1 MGMAGL
7 RLVSVNIER
16 SKHLDRIIPFL
27 LERDPDVV
35 CFQELNE
42 SDIPQFIAALGGEL
56 VFAGHGMHPADPPE
70 EGSILQGVA
79 IWTRNP
85 VVTHMKS
92 YYVGSEKTVLHAPPH
107 YLASANACLS
117 VDINHAG
124 AIFRIVTTHFT
135 WTPDGE
141 PSDLQ
146 RTNLTGML
154 AILDG
159 SGEFV
164 LCGDFNAPRGG
175 EIFSSLAARYKDNIP
190 SKYTTSIDG
199 ALHRAG
205 PLPLM
210 VDGLFSTDA
219 YAAHD
224 VSLES
229 GVSDHCAIVATVVKR

>member
-1 MGMAGL
+1 MAGL

-27 LERDPDVV
+27 QERDPDVV

-42 SDIPQFIAALGGEL
+42 SDIPMFIATLGGEL

-92 YYVGSEKTVLHAPPH
+92 YYVGSEETVLHAPPH
-107 YLASANACLS
+107 YLASANACL
-117 VDINHAG
+117 VAHLMHDGTLFKI
-124 AIFRIVTTHFT
+124 ITTHFT
-135 WTPDGE
+135 WTPDGN

-146 RTNLTGML
+146 RNHLDSML
-154 AILDG
+154 AALTDWD
-159 SGEFV
+159 EFI